1 MCSFSEQ
8 GTFIF
13 AGSNDCCV
21 YVWHWDLDVE
31 HSRRCGDESSAL
43 ITGDM
48 NLSNGSSPPAEEE
61 ESMRYAYLLPFYPA
75 SYCAKGISVTC
86 QPFAF
91 CLSSSNTGAPCLIRR
106 MRKMLP
112 GGFQGSRVTSWS
124 LTAVLLGTI
133 TSLHAMRR
141 RAAIPVQIGRTPSEV
156 CRLQGHRHDV
166 LLLQVSHDSSG
177 IATGSKDGCVR
188 VTAPFSSPL
197 KLPSSLSLCS

>member
-31 HSRRCGDESSAL
+31 HLRRCGDESSAL

-91 CLSSSNTGAPCLIRR
+91 CLKFLQYRSTLLDQAHEENASW
-106 MRKMLP
+106 
-112 GGFQGSRVTSWS
+112 GFSRLSRHELELDGRLAWDNH
-124 LTAVLLGTI
+124 LTACNAQASGY
-133 TSLHAMRR
+133 SYANWAHA
-141 RAAIPVQIGRTPSEV
+141 
-156 CRLQGHRHDV
+156 L
-166 LLLQVSHDSSG
+166 
-177 IATGSKDGCVR
+177 
-188 VTAPFSSPL
+188 
-197 KLPSSLSLCS
+197 